1 MQLKSIF
8 IDMDGTLTN
17 FNINYKIAY
26 NNAIKY
32 LTKLGITDPDILNE
46 YRLDDILKK
55 LEPIIDQKLY
65 DKIKKKFYQF
75 LVDVEHDAAK
85 TSTLKTGVK
94 DFLNIMK
101 LNKIQLIIVTNNNS
115 KSTNLTLKN
124 LNIIEYFDF
133 IITRD
138 NQKSMKPDPSN
149 ILLAMK
155 KFNVNNNEV
164 IFIGDSWIDIVA
176 SNSANIAS
184 IVIYNDKKQIKELN
198 KFKPSYIAN
207 SYQEIIQILNR
218 IYNISYK

>member
-1 MQLKSIF
+1 
-8 IDMDGTLTN
+8 MDGTLTN

-26 NNAIKY
+26 SNAIQY
-32 LTKLGITDPDILNE
+32 LTKLGITDPNILNE

-65 DKIKKKFYQF
+65 NKIKKTFYQF
-75 LVDVEHDAAK
+75 LVEVEHDAAK

-94 DFLNIMK
+94 NFLNIMK
-101 LNKIQLIIVTNNNS
+101 LNKIRLIIVTNNNS

-124 LNIIEYFDF
+124 LNITKYFDF

-138 NQKSMKPDPSN
+138 NQKIMKPDPSN

-176 SNSANIAS
+176 SNSANIDS
-184 IVIYNDKKQIKELN
+184 IVIYNNKKQLKELN
-198 KFKPSYIAN
+198 KFQPSYIAN
-207 SYQEIIQILNR
+207 SYQEILQILTR
-218 IYNISYK
+218 IYNISYT

>member
-26 NNAIKY
+26 SNAIQY
-32 LTKLGITDPDILNE
+32 LTKLGITDPNILNE

-55 LEPIIDQKLY
+55 LEPIIDKKLY
-65 DKIKKKFYQF
+65 NKIKKIFYQF

-94 DFLNIMK
+94 NFLNIMK
-101 LNKIQLIIVTNNNS
+101 LNKIRLIIVTNNNS

-124 LNIIEYFDF
+124 LNITKYFDF

-138 NQKSMKPDPSN
+138 NQKIMKPDPSN

-176 SNSANIAS
+176 SNSANIDS
-184 IVIYNDKKQIKELN
+184 IVIYNNKKQLKELN
-198 KFKPSYIAN
+198 KFQPSYIAN
-207 SYQEIIQILNR
+207 SYQEILQILTR
-218 IYNISYK
+218 IYNISYT

>member
-1 MQLKSIF
+1 
-8 IDMDGTLTN
+8 MDGTLTN

-26 NNAIKY
+26 NNAIQY
-32 LTKLGITDPDILNE
+32 LTKLGITDPNILNE

-55 LEPIIDQKLY
+55 LEPIIDKKLY
-65 DKIKKKFYQF
+65 NKIKKIFYQF

-94 DFLNIMK
+94 NFLNIMK
-101 LNKIQLIIVTNNNS
+101 LNKIRLIIVTNNNS

-124 LNIIEYFDF
+124 LNITKYFDF

-138 NQKSMKPDPSN
+138 NQKIMKPDPSN

-176 SNSANIAS
+176 SNSANIDS
-184 IVIYNDKKQIKELN
+184 IVIYNNKKQLKELN
-198 KFKPSYIAN
+198 KFQPSYIAN
-207 SYQEIIQILNR
+207 SYQEILQILTR
-218 IYNISYK
+218 IYNISYT

>member
-26 NNAIKY
+26 SNAIQY
-32 LTKLGITDPDILNE
+32 LTKLGITDPNILNE

-55 LEPIIDQKLY
+55 LEPIIDKKLY
-65 DKIKKKFYQF
+65 NKIKKIFYQF

-94 DFLNIMK
+94 NFLNIMK
-101 LNKIQLIIVTNNNS
+101 LNKIRLIIVTNNNS

-124 LNIIEYFDF
+124 LNITKYFDF

-138 NQKSMKPDPSN
+138 NQKIMKPDPSN

-176 SNSANIAS
+176 SNSANIDS
-184 IVIYNDKKQIKELN
+184 IVIYNNKKQLKEIN
-198 KFKPSYIAN
+198 KFQPSYIAN
-207 SYQEIIQILNR
+207 SYQEILQILTR
-218 IYNISYK
+218 IYNISYT

>member
-1 MQLKSIF
+1 
-8 IDMDGTLTN
+8 MDGTLTN

-26 NNAIKY
+26 SNAIQY
-32 LTKLGITDPDILNE
+32 LTKLGITDPNILNE

-55 LEPIIDQKLY
+55 LEPIIDKKLY
-65 DKIKKKFYQF
+65 NKIKKTFYQF
-75 LVDVEHDAAK
+75 LVEVEHDAAK

-94 DFLNIMK
+94 NFLNIMK
-101 LNKIQLIIVTNNNS
+101 LNKIRLIIVTNNNS

-124 LNIIEYFDF
+124 LNITKYFDF

-138 NQKSMKPDPSN
+138 NQKIMKPDPSN

-176 SNSANIAS
+176 SNSANIDS
-184 IVIYNDKKQIKELN
+184 IVIYNNKKQLKELN
-198 KFKPSYIAN
+198 KFQPSYIAN
-207 SYQEIIQILNR
+207 SYQEILQILTR
-218 IYNISYK
+218 IYNISYT

>member
-1 MQLKSIF
+1 
-8 IDMDGTLTN
+8 MDGTLTN

-26 NNAIKY
+26 SNAIQY
-32 LTKLGITDPDILNE
+32 LTKLGITDPNILNE

-55 LEPIIDQKLY
+55 LEPIIDKKLY
-65 DKIKKKFYQF
+65 NKIKKIFYQF

-85 TSTLKTGVK
+85 TSTLKKGVK
-94 DFLNIMK
+94 NFLNIMK
-101 LNKIQLIIVTNNNS
+101 LNKIRLIIVTNNNS

-124 LNIIEYFDF
+124 LNITKYFDF

-138 NQKSMKPDPSN
+138 NQKIMKPDPSN

-176 SNSANIAS
+176 SNSANIDS
-184 IVIYNDKKQIKELN
+184 IVIYNNKKQLKELN
-198 KFKPSYIAN
+198 KFQPSYIAN
-207 SYQEIIQILNR
+207 SYQEILQILTR
-218 IYNISYK
+218 IYNISYT

>member
-1 MQLKSIF
+1 
-8 IDMDGTLTN
+8 MDGTLTN

-26 NNAIKY
+26 SNAIQY
-32 LTKLGITDPDILNE
+32 LTKLGITDPNILNE

-55 LEPIIDQKLY
+55 LEPIIDKKLY
-65 DKIKKKFYQF
+65 NKIKKIFYQF

-94 DFLNIMK
+94 NFLNIMK
-101 LNKIQLIIVTNNNS
+101 LNKIRLIIVTNNNS

-124 LNIIEYFDF
+124 LNITKYFDF

-138 NQKSMKPDPSN
+138 NQKIMKPDPSN

-176 SNSANIAS
+176 SNSANIDS
-184 IVIYNDKKQIKELN
+184 IVIYNNKKQLKELN
-198 KFKPSYIAN
+198 KFQPSYIAN
-207 SYQEIIQILNR
+207 SYQEILQILTR
-218 IYNISYK
+218 IYNISYT